1 MATLK
6 HARMGPDT
14 TLRQMPNV
22 GPATERD
29 LHLLGIRRPAQ
40 LVGRDP
46 QQLYRALERRTGR
59 RQDPCVLDTFMAVVD
74 FAEGAPARP
83 WFRYTARRKSLQRAA
98 QPSSR

>member
-1 MATLK
+1 MAAPK
-6 HARMGPDT
+6 HTRVGPDT

-22 GPATERD
+22 GPAMERD

-83 WFRYTARRKSLQRAA
+83 WFRYTARRKSMQRAA
-98 QPSSR
+98 QPSRR